1 METVIREIKDIHYA
15 KLFAELEANSGAP
28 KPWSTNLYESEF
40 LNQNVKCYGI
50 FQKETL
56 LAFIIFQVVLDE
68 ADVSNFVVGKDF
80 QGQGYGN
87 QLLTFSLSE
96 LKFLGVKKV
105 KLEVREFNL
114 NAKHLYEKM
123 GFKIVA
129 TRQGYYSDTGELAIL
144 MDLVF

>member
-1 METVIREIKDIHYA
+1 METVIREIKDTHYA

-40 LNQNVKCYGI
+40 LNPNVKCYGL
-50 FQKETL
+50 FQQGTL

-68 ADVSNFVVGKDF
+68 ADISNFVVKKDF
-80 QGQGYGN
+80 QGQGFGN
-87 QLLTFSLSE
+87 NLLSFAISE
-96 LKFLGVKKV
+96 LKSLGIKKI
-105 KLEVREFNL
+105 KLEVREFNIS
-114 NAKHLYEKM
+114 AKHLYEKM

-144 MDLVF
+144 MDLDF